1 MTFQQSDK
9 EMKDEFSSTKGNSPT
24 YSRIRRE
31 WLTHKTATRVPGSEA
46 SSTSKS
52 AMMQR
57 WFQEPMREQPY
68 NNIAAVVAA
77 QYIGR
82 NGLGTQ
88 GHTGSTDGQTIGGS
102 NVSGNAK

>member
-24 YSRIRRE
+24 YSRIQRE

-46 SSTSKS
+46 SSASNS
-52 AMMQR
+52 VMMQR
-57 WFQEPMREQPY
+57 WLQEPMREQPY
-68 NNIAAVVAA
+68 NNIAAVVA
-77 QYIGR
+77 R
-82 NGLGTQ
+82 SGTQ
-88 GHTGSTDGQTIGGS
+88 GHTGSTDGQTIGRS

>member
-1 MTFQQSDK
+1 MN
-9 EMKDEFSSTKGNSPT
+9 DEFSSTKGNSPT

-52 AMMQR
+52 IMMQR

-68 NNIAAVVAA
+68 NNIAAVITA
-77 QYIGR
+77 QYR
-82 NGLGTQ
+82 GTQ
-88 GHTGSTDGQTIGGS
+88 DHTGSTNGQTIGGS

>member
-52 AMMQR
+52 IMMQR

-68 NNIAAVVAA
+68 NNIAAVITA
-77 QYIGR
+77 QYI
-82 NGLGTQ
+82 GTQ
-88 GHTGSTDGQTIGGS
+88 GHTGSTNGQTIGGS